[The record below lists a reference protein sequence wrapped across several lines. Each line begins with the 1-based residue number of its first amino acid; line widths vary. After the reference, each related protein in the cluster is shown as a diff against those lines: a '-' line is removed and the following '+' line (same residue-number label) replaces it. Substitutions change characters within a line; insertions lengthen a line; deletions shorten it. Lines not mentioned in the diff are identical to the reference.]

1 MSTLVNLLFA
11 TVVSILGG
19 EFQQQEE
26 EEQEQEK
33 SSTVEIIRYEE
44 KSDSLA
50 TYFNIADDLKF
61 RSDEI

>member
-26 EEQEQEK
+26 QQQEK

-44 KSDSLA
+44 KKDSLA

>member
-26 EEQEQEK
+26 EQQQEK

-44 KSDSLA
+44 KKDSLA